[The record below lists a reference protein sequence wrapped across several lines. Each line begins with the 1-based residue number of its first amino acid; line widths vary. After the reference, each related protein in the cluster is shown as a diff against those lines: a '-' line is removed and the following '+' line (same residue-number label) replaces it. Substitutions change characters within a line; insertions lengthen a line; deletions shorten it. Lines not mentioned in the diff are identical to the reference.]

1 MNIAIVGITGN
12 VGSRIAAEAL
22 SRGHRV
28 TGVARAPEKAAPRAD
43 LTVKAGDLAAPEALA
58 EVLRGHD
65 AVVSAARFVGADPRA
80 VLKAVRLSG
89 TPRLA
94 VVGGAGSLEVAPGLA
109 LVDTPKFPE
118 AYKPEALAGRD
129 FLTVLRGEKDIDWTF
144 LSPAAI
150 LAPGKRTGKFR
161 LGGDALLVDEKGDSR
176 VSIEDFAVA
185 LVDELET
192 PRHSRKRFSVAY

>member
-28 TGVARAPEKAAPRAD
+28 TGVARAPEKAAPRAG
-43 LTVKAGDLAAPEALA
+43 LTVKAGDLTAPEALA

-65 AVVSAARFVGADPRA
+65 AVVSAARFVGVDPRA

-109 LVDTPKFPE
+109 LVDTPKFPD

-129 FLTVLRGEKDIDWTF
+129 FLTVLRGETELDWTF

-161 LGGDALLVDEKGDSR
+161 LGEDALLVDEKGDSR